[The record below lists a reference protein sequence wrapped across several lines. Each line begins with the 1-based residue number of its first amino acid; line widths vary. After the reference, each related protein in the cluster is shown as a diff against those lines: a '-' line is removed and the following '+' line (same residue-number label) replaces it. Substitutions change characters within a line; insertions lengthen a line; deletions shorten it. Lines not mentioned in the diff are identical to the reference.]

1 MCANIPV
8 CVPTVDLGLD
18 EAIGFPRK
26 NVNGRFV
33 IESYVY
39 FFFSKSGNKKLY
51 SDLGNNFITRRNDSS
66 EIVEQNEV
74 FPDPDKPATDNEEF
88 ISIV

>member
-39 FFFSKSGNKKLY
+39 FFSANQGTKSYIL
-51 SDLGNNFITRRNDSS
+51 I
-66 EIVEQNEV
+66 
-74 FPDPDKPATDNEEF
+74 
-88 ISIV
+88 